1 MWLAGYYDDFNGAR
15 AIPDNLQL
23 PSDTSYSISSSHFG
37 NPMNGEA
44 SLNPRYR
51 FSIADRKLI
60 GSTHVTNVDGDN
72 QYLRNNGVFEWL
84 TSDSK
89 RNSSSEWEGRVQLQY
104 PDGHVANRYRFGG
117 STSEGNVGYQRFVNG
132 HDTNS
137 SYIISVGDNDATFG
151 RTAMKRFDVTNY
163 VAENA
168 GFISTTGDF
177 AQRAHLTGSWM
188 GEKIIQ
194 SNTEYTNH
202 TTSPSKVFAEVISPS
217 KKPFLCVQTIRKA
230 HTHST
235 DIPTI
240 IYDGKLNTQLDRDVF
255 TTRLALRSFLA
266 VGSTQWDEVGIK
278 FEIGFP
284 TPTSTVLT
292 SDAGHAGT
300 PAVTYNLDLS
310 NTFSGI
316 ISAYDTYG
324 LLYDGSTAQTYNND
338 NAWLDIDFVMKYST
352 GKFDVYVNGTR
363 VVVNGSMPQ
372 GTNTVASSL
381 YGWQMTVNS
390 QESSN
395 GSFGY
400 VSYLMLDRVGM
411 VRYLTD
417 DITTSDEVQIQNVRL
432 NKQVNGISNFNLKIT
447 DDAKRIDGI
456 TGNNTT
462 DYVESVTDIFT
473 SSSTLDWEVLFFAD
487 LNNRIDRPL
496 FRGDI
501 TNFKI
506 DQRKRERSLTF
517 NAQDSLS
524 FLGKQVPLWE
534 IGQQNLNDEAEE
546 TPYWLY
552 DAKGFKD
559 IMNLGASKLK
569 LTNSDVGFD
578 VDSSYLE
585 TSTQRTQ
592 QNSGLPIQM
601 YNNENEIF
609 GPNSIEENYEGLHI
623 LGFQKDASGNTLVH
637 LSNGTHS
644 VSTSTAVNIKSKNHN
659 GTSITPS
666 AVSGD
671 KLTLTFASGVLAF
684 SAETAKIIYIGNQQS
699 ALPSYDEWVNHVSTG
714 TDYTYQDHAN
724 AWDEF
729 KENHPKY
736 SDISSHEGPH
746 FMNVY
751 YDADPSLDIHDYFY
765 INKEAMDNSTAL
777 SSTYIGRHKVKSVH
791 KIVGYFNHY
800 DSTVTA
806 TGIAHDTQGP
816 QIESIGTINWSATP
830 LWVVQTFTEYPF
842 EYAEHGSYAPV
853 SRLANAAVSGATA
866 IILDDASLFP
876 TNGTAEMGGS
886 NSPLMR
892 RTITWTNR
900 SNNTLTGVSGITSAF
915 GLNTPVF
922 VSPVDFDTML
932 TLTDRFE
939 WSKDYGRVESSF
951 FTDLGAPLKHRA
963 IHAKW
968 MRDLPNS
975 LWFRYQFGKI
985 EEFQLGSD
993 YDTQLV
999 ISTSVTPSTTTIE
1012 ITSAAY
1018 SAASS
1023 SGVAEIWDNSTFI
1036 PNRNVDAFKGKF
1048 VYEGKINTNNKYY
1061 LIGCKY
1067 INFTVSGSTN
1077 KIKFQNIGDDYKHLW
1092 LLWADMRNNGLAD
1105 ADGSERKEAFGL
1117 QYPLEDNYDINMY
1130 YADQFDADGNIDTF
1144 GSLEVN
1150 KDISIWNLDTTIE
1163 PITNKPFS
1171 KPVNYN
1177 DPKSLAVT
1185 NPIQNDGSGKI
1196 RINSATTPITGF
1208 TNGDLVYLVGTASH
1222 DGYHTI
1228 TNVQS
1233 SYLVTSS
1240 TFTSAT
1246 MSITGGG
1253 NSKGYFY
1260 TTTGSDQ
1267 DYSQY
1272 RDWET
1277 KGGALLIIDS
1287 SPFFNLNSNINGG
1300 RTGMTSGLGTDLGDY
1315 VQVRQGFPALID
1327 NYWAEATA
1335 SYQTTSDITGGHP
1348 AQYRLISTAT
1358 LASDG
1363 FIKNDKG
1370 IPIDDATDFD
1380 DTGVGKLITVFGS
1393 GENRTTETYYFA
1405 WHNKLGTKYT
1415 SPSSV
1420 DSVVTPLSN
1429 ESFNTFTTITNASA
1443 GHVTAGL
1450 KQGMLIKKIRSGV
1463 YTREYI
1469 IEVISETVLN
1479 VSGTWAAGDTYE
1491 VPVQLGKIFM
1501 VAEQNI
1507 TESAGTDLTSLEQNI
1522 WDIHTSTS
1530 QTWDDYGIITDYDLT
1545 EDSTKPTSME
1555 VHATVHSQYMLRLLM
1570 HIEGDVKNKNSG
1582 TFWESDKFRTLWNAS
1597 IMDTWLPP
1605 TTVRTMYDINNVP
1618 ITSNMTTYNS
1628 TSSNDGYG
1636 SIVDSRGKT
1645 FLTTIQNI
1653 RSNSGVGTENNLN
1666 TTFSFL
1672 IGRDNRFEF
1681 RPKYNSG
1688 KVLSR
1693 SNMRISNMSA
1703 TTTSQITNVRVYYNN
1718 GKSFVDWPATNTT
1731 DTTRWKILEYP
1742 TITQGLEAQILAKKQ
1757 YNTYKEKPLKIS
1769 ASPILEEGE
1778 QYKMIGT
1785 GRYGYIADSYVALQ
1799 GTDDDYT
1806 KVCNWARL
1814 GSGGALFNGMVNALD
1829 GNQKT
1834 STDLYARYGVS
1845 KGTSSGDIPWADNFY
1860 WYGSGSISNAVQI
1873 VHIPNSTPF
1882 VSDLAA
1888 SGESMRM
1895 WIDLKSGQTGT
1906 DIDNAE
1912 FTIHVA
1918 DYSFSGSTRAATSQS
1933 AASVNVKHSGFY
1945 ELALPSTYSDTSVGN
1960 MVVSFNAEYC
1970 RALLRHRCGDPAATA
1985 TVGGVA
1991 NTPIILKQVATNT
2004 NTIFPLGMREYSEM
2018 GGFKTTRAEWYAP
2031 KILITRDV
2039 SYTPA
2044 TYVSF
2049 TDAGLG
2055 LNSEILVIKA
2065 LDWSITAGKTEDV
2078 RIDLERDESI
2088 ATEGFMSFLFPETN
2102 QKIQGGSSSTQ
2113 GTSTGISQG
2122 VYGHG
2127 GYVPIP
2133 SNPPNAALDDDDQ
2146 KNKDGREDGSEE
2158 ATATFSTKKKAP
2170 TLNNHNRMNIQND
2183 MLSGDSRFSI
2193 LGQTPIPPTP
2203 SSMRG
2208 IEGMSVD
2215 ITPISGTATRVAEG
2229 YVFAGKGLQADETS
2243 SISNQEVSIQ
2253 TSFVVPKDVLSNR
2266 ISITASVSHGGVLSL
2281 MEYGILYVNVEC
2293 LEDTGKNITNA
2304 VNISRGLNK
2313 KDITLIPTMGLKGL
2327 DVAGNNIRVTITRV
2341 PATANDTADNSS
2353 IILHDLEVNLHR
2365 ASAHTPSTS
2374 AKFSTLT

>member
-1 MWLAGYYDDFNGAR
+1 VVREVTKIYQVWLAGYYDDFNGAR

-23 PSDTSYSISSSHFG
+23 PSDTSYSVAVSHFG

-60 GSTHVTNVDGDN
+60 NSTHVSGVDGDN

-84 TSDSK
+84 TLDSK
-89 RNSSSEWEGRVQLQY
+89 RNNSSEWEGRVQLQY

-151 RTAMKRFDVTNY
+151 RADMKRFDATNFA
-163 VAENA
+163 AENA
-168 GFISTTGDF
+168 GFISTTGNF
-177 AQRAHLTGSWM
+177 SQRAHLTGSWM
-188 GEKIIQ
+188 GEKLVQ
-194 SNTEYTNH
+194 S
-202 TTSPSKVFAEVISPS
+202 SSVIPSKVFAEVTSPS
-217 KKPFLCVQTIRKA
+217 KKPFLCVQTTRKA
-230 HTHST
+230 HTDSQ

-255 TTRLALRSFLA
+255 TTRLALRSFIA
-266 VGSTQWDEVGIK
+266 EGSSQWDEVGIK

-292 SDAGHAGT
+292 SDAGHAGI

-316 ISAYDTYG
+316 ISAYDSYG
-324 LLYDGSTAQTYNND
+324 LLYDGSNLQSYSND
-338 NAWLDIDFVMKYST
+338 DAWLDIDFVMKYST

-363 VVVNGSMPQ
+363 VVLNGSMPQ

-395 GSFGY
+395 GNFGY

-417 DITTSDEVQIQNVRL
+417 DITTSDEVQIQSVRL
-432 NKQVNGISNFNLKIT
+432 NKQVNGISNFTAKVT
-447 DDAKRIDGI
+447 DEADRAANGD
-456 TGNNTT
+456 TGLNAG
-462 DYVESVTDIFT
+462 DYVESVTDLFT
-473 SSSTLDWEVLFFAD
+473 SSSPLDWEVLFFAD
-487 LNNRIDRPL
+487 KNNRIDRPL
-496 FRGDI
+496 YRGDI

-517 NAQDSLS
+517 SAQDSLS

-534 IGQQNLNDEAEE
+534 IGQENLNDEAEE

-569 LTNSDVGFD
+569 ITNNDVGFD
-578 VDSSYLE
+578 VNSSYLE

-637 LSNGTHS
+637 LSSATHEI
-644 VSTSTAVNIKSKNHN
+644 STSTAIDIVSKNHN
-659 GTSITPS
+659 ATSITPT
-666 AVSGD
+666 AVSGA
-671 KLTLTFASGVLAF
+671 LLTFASGDLSF

-699 ALPSYDEWVNHVSTG
+699 ALPSYDEWVNFVSTG

-724 AWDEF
+724 AWGEF

-751 YDADPSLDIHDYFY
+751 YDADPSLNIHDYFY
-765 INKEAMDNSTAL
+765 INKEAMDNSTGL
-777 SSTYIGRHKVKSVH
+777 SSAYIGRHKVKSVY
-791 KIVGYFNHY
+791 KIVGYFNNY

-806 TGIAHDTQGP
+806 TGITHDTQGP
-816 QIESIGTINWSATP
+816 QIESIGSINWSATP

-900 SNNTLTGVSGITSAF
+900 SNNTLTGVSGITSAY

-951 FTDLGAPLKHRA
+951 FTDLGAPLRHRA

-985 EEFQLGSD
+985 AEEQLGSN
-993 YDTQLV
+993 YDNQLL

-1077 KIKFQNIGDDYKHLW
+1077 KIKFQNISDDYKHLW

-1105 ADGSERKEAFGL
+1105 ADGSKRKKAFGL
-1117 QYPLEDNYDINMY
+1117 QYPLEDNYNINMY

-1171 KPVNYN
+1171 KPVNYS
-1177 DPKSLAVT
+1177 DPKNLAIT
-1185 NPIQNDGSGKI
+1185 NPIQNDGNGKL
-1196 RINSATTPITGF
+1196 RINGASTPITGF
-1208 TNGDLVYLVGTASH
+1208 ANGDLVYLVGTASH

-1233 SYLVTSS
+1233 NYLVTSS

-1246 MSITGGG
+1246 MSITGGS

-1272 RDWET
+1272 KDWET

-1300 RTGMTSGLGTDLGDY
+1300 RTGMVSGLGTDLGDY

-1420 DSVVTPLSN
+1420 DSNPIVSTI

-1469 IEVISETVLN
+1469 IEVISETVLK

-1530 QTWDDYGIITDYDLT
+1530 QTWDDYGIITNYDLT

-1628 TSSNDGYG
+1628 TSSNDSYG
-1636 SIVDSRGKT
+1636 SIVNSKGKT
-1645 FLTTIQNI
+1645 FLSTIQNI

-1666 TTFSFL
+1666 TSFSFL

-1693 SNMRISNMSA
+1693 NNIRISNMSA

-1718 GKSFVDWPATNTT
+1718 GKSFVDYPATNLT
-1731 DTTRWKILEYP
+1731 DSTRWKILEYP
-1742 TITQGLEAQILAKKQ
+1742 TVTQSLEAQILAKKQ
-1757 YNTYKEKPLKIS
+1757 YNTYKEKPLKIT

-1785 GRYGYIADSYVALQ
+1785 GRYGYIADSYVALE

-1806 KVCNWARL
+1806 KVCNWTRL
-1814 GSGGALFNGMVNALD
+1814 GTGGALFNGMVNALD

-1834 STDLYARYGVS
+1834 STDLYARYGIS
-1845 KGTSSGDIPWADNFY
+1845 KDVTTSGDIPWADNFY

-1873 VHIPNSTPF
+1873 VHIPNNTPF
-1882 VSDLAA
+1882 VSDNY
-1888 SGESMRM
+1888 GEPMRI
-1895 WIDLKSGQTGT
+1895 WIDLKASQESDAT
-1906 DIDNAE
+1906 IDTAE

-1918 DYSFSGSTRAATSQS
+1918 DYSFVGETRAIHPTNKSV
-1933 AASVNVKHSGFY
+1933 ASVNVKHSGFY

-1970 RALLRHRCGDPAATA
+1970 RALLRHRCGDPTD
-1985 TVGGVA
+1985 A
-1991 NTPIILKQVATNT
+1991 NILAQVATNT

-2018 GGFKTTRAEWYAP
+2018 GGGFKTTRAEWYAP

-2055 LNSEILVIKA
+2055 LNSETLVIKA
-2065 LDWSITAGKTEDV
+2065 LDWSINAGKTEDV
-2078 RIDLERDESI
+2078 TLNLERDESI
-2088 ATEGFMSFLFPETN
+2088 ATEGFMSFLFPEIN
-2102 QKIQGGSSSTQ
+2102 QNIQGGSSSTQ

-2122 VYGHG
+2122 VYGEG

-2133 SNPPNAALDDDDQ
+2133 NNPSNVALDDDTQ
-2146 KNKDGREDGSEE
+2146 KNKDGRDDGNEE
-2158 ATATFSTKKKAP
+2158 SIATFSNKKKSAI
-2170 TLNNHNRMNIQND
+2170 LNNHNRMNIQND
-2183 MLSGDSRFSI
+2183 MLSGDSKFSI

-2215 ITPISGTATRVAEG
+2215 ITPISGTAIRTAEG
-2229 YVFAGKGLQADETS
+2229 YVFAGKGLQASDSS

-2266 ISITASVSHGGVLSL
+2266 ISISACVSHGGVLSL
-2281 MEYGILYVNVEC
+2281 MEYGILYVTIEC
-2293 LEDTGKNITNA
+2293 LEDTGKNITNTIN
-2304 VNISRGLNK
+2304 VSRGLNK
-2313 KDITLIPTMGLKGL
+2313 QNIILMPTTSLKGV
-2327 DVAGNNIRVTITRV
+2327 DVIGNNIKVTISRV
-2341 PATANDTADNSS
+2341 PATANDTANESS
-2353 IILHDLEVNLHR
+2353 IILHDLEVKMHR
-2365 ASAHTPSTS
+2365 ASAHTPSSS